1 MTHLDA
7 EVLRADPRNGEL
19 RNSWLELQS
28 CSQVSPFL
36 RWAWISAWLEGIPE
50 KVRPFVVRFSESGRT
65 SGLAMFATSKT
76 LKNGFIPVRYLSL
89 STAAD
94 ERFDRI
100 TIEHNNLLMHP
111 GAAPGARDRAVD
123 WLLSQGKLEEFRFP
137 AVSDEELANT
147 IRRCARIHGFMVRDY
162 AKSQHFVVDIDL
174 VRRSGKPYLDS
185 LSSNTRYQIR
195 KALKGAAKLGGL
207 HLEVARSAGEVGE
220 FFAELV
226 RLHQQYW
233 REKSHPG
240 AFADPFVTDFHA
252 RFLGSD
258 AALGE
263 VQLLRMSAGSTVLGY
278 LYNLVVG
285 DRVYSYQSGFDY
297 RHADLKPGII
307 SHVMAID
314 HYLAGSVET
323 YDLLEGESQY
333 KRSLSHLSFPM
344 YWLAVNPGLLRF
356 RLESFLRN
364 RLAKQKD

>member
-1 MTHLDA
+1 MTQFDA
-7 EVLRADPRNGEL
+7 EILRADPCNDAL
-19 RNSWLELQS
+19 RDTWLELQS
-28 CSQVSPFL
+28 CSHVSPFL

-50 KVRPFVVRFSESGRT
+50 KVRPFVVRFSDSGRT
-65 SGLAMFATSKT
+65 AGLAMFATSRT

-123 WLLSQGKLEEFRFP
+123 WLLSQRKLEEFRFP
-137 AVSDEELANT
+137 AVADEELANT
-147 IRRCARIHGFMVRDY
+147 IRRCAGKHGFTVRDY
-162 AKSQHFVVDIDL
+162 ARSQHFVVDIDL

-195 KALKGAAKLGGL
+195 KALKGAAKLGEL
-207 HLEVARSAGEVGE
+207 RLEAARTVGE
-220 FFAELV
+220 MSEFFGELV

-240 AFADPFVTDFHA
+240 AFAEPFVTDFHD
-252 RFLGSD
+252 RFLGSE
-258 AALGE
+258 AAEGE

-297 RHADLKPGII
+297 RHADLKPGIV

-314 HYLAGSVET
+314 HYLAGNVAS

-333 KRSLSHLSFPM
+333 KRSLSHLSLPM
-344 YWLAVNPGLLRF
+344 YWLAVNPSLLRF
-356 RLESFLRN
+356 RIESFLRD